1 MPRQRHARR
10 YTSSSRRR
18 IDSVH
23 LNGNRPIGG
32 DVKTESRFDAI
43 ARRKRTGDRSETY
56 RGRVPEVANGVR
68 VPSGRA
74 HAPAGSSPAPSADQT
89 TADAYIVSTK
99 LSGRGHRRSGP
110 TAAVTPSNRRR
121 TQLLTVERRRRGRWR
136 RKSSAGRRTRT
147 DLAAKSKDIPPA
159 EHRETCYWPAWFP
172 SPARRQE
179 LCESPHRSS
188 SHLLAPD
195 RRAATT
201 IGSLCRATAHSN
213 SSVWEKNDRSAI

>member
-1 MPRQRHARR
+1 MSKQNLDLMRLLAENGRVIDL
-10 YTSSSRRR
+10 RR
-18 IDSVH
+18 IEE
-23 LNGNRPIGG
+23 GYP
-32 DVKTESRFDAI
+32 KWP
-43 ARRKRTGDRSETY
+43 TGSGFHPVGHT
-56 RGRVPEVANGVR
+56 PPQVR
-68 VPSGRA
+68 VLPLPPTKPPRM
-74 HAPAGSSPAPSADQT
+74 H
-89 TADAYIVSTK
+89 IVSTK
-99 LSGRGHRRSGP
+99 LSGRGHRRSGRA
-110 TAAVTPSNRRR
+110 AAVTPSNRRR

-136 RKSSAGRRTRT
+136 RKSSAGRLTRT

-201 IGSLCRATAHSN
+201 IGSLGRATAHSN